1 MKKPSSVDEYISA
14 FAPKVRAILR
24 RVRRVVRSAAPKAEE
39 VISYRMPALR
49 QNGILIWYAAFTSH
63 IGLYPPIRGD
73 AKLVREAARYAGE
86 RGNLRFPFDEPIPYR
101 LIAAL
106 TKLRAR
112 QAEVSVLRRK
122 RRRNPMPSPVRKALR
137 SRGLMAA
144 YRARPPHQQNDYL
157 GWIAQARLPETRAK
171 RLAQMLAEL
180 AGGTRYM
187 KMRWKKRG

>member
-1 MKKPSSVDEYISA
+1 MTVDDYISR
-14 FAPKVRAILR
+14 FDPQVRRILREIRRTVRA
-24 RVRRVVRSAAPKAEE
+24 AAPKAEE

-49 QNGILIWYAAFTSH
+49 QNGILIWYAAFTNH

-86 RGNLRFPFDEPIPYR
+86 KGNLRFPLDEPIPYR

-122 RRRNPMPSPVRKALR
+122 RRRNPMPSPVRNALR
-137 SRGLMAA
+137 SRGL
-144 YRARPPHQQNDYL
+144 
-157 GWIAQARLPETRAK
+157 K
-171 RLAQMLAEL
+171 R
-180 AGGTRYM
+180 R
-187 KMRWKKRG
+187 